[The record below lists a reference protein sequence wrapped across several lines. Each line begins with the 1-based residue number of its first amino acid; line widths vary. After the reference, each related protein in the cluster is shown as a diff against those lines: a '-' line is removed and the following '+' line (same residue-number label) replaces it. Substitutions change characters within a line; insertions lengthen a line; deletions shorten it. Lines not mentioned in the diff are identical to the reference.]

1 MSFNILRE
9 DLGGEGHLWA
19 DRKQAV
25 LKMIDVNYPT
35 LIGLQEC
42 SWTIREDILKADSR
56 RKAIGNSVN
65 NEESGYTKTSSN
77 SIIYRSDIYEVVKS
91 GQFWFSDTPD
101 KVSNVWTAGYQPKP
115 RVCTWARFKVK
126 NTGKEF
132 YHFNIHL
139 HNGSAYNSS
148 SDNYIGDSRT
158 RSLNLLFDRIGSENT
173 SDLPVIITGD
183 FNAELSHAMF
193 EPFADWLYDARSTAP
208 VSDTRATYHG
218 FGLYSTK
225 IDHIFYTGLE
235 PLEYRTINK
244 TYEGVTYISDHYPI
258 AALFELTGSANPD
271 DPQTPG
277 NYGDLTE
284 ENFPLDDYNEPPS
297 SNGNYGDLTEENYP
311 LQ

>member
-65 NEESGYTKTSSN
+65 NDESGYTKTSSN

-91 GQFWFSDTPD
+91 GQFWFSDTPNE
-101 KVSNVWTAGYQPKP
+101 VSNVWTAGYQPKP
-115 RVCTWARFKVK
+115 RVCTWARFRVK

-139 HNGSAYNSS
+139 HNGSSNNLLSES
-148 SDNYIGDSRT
+148 YIGDSRT
-158 RSLNLLFDRIGSENT
+158 KSLNLLFKRIAAENT
-173 SDLPVIITGD
+173 SGLPVIITGD
-183 FNAELSHAMF
+183 HNEGDDSSNATSDLGSDVYKAYQNSGYTSSR
-193 EPFADWLYDARSTAP
+193 WLA
-208 VSDTRATYHG
+208 SDTDKGLTLNSWGKATDG
-218 FGLYSTK
+218 VL
-225 IDHIFYTGLE
+225 DHIYVNNACNVIRFYVD
-235 PLEYRTINK
+235 RNA
-244 TYEGVTYISDHYPI
+244 YEGVTYVSDHYPV
-258 AALFELTGSANPD
+258 FCELTLN
-271 DPQTPG
+271 
-277 NYGDLTE
+277 
-284 ENFPLDDYNEPPS
+284 
-297 SNGNYGDLTEENYP
+297 
-311 LQ
+311 

>member
-42 SWTIREDILKADSR
+42 SWTIREDMLKADSR

-101 KVSNVWTAGYQPKP
+101 KVSNVWTAKYQPKP

-139 HNGSAYNSS
+139 HNGSAYDSS
-148 SDNYIGDSRT
+148 SDTYIGDSRT
-158 RSLNLLFDRIGSENT
+158 RSLNLLFKRIAAENT
-173 SDLPVIITGD
+173 SGLPVIITGD
-183 FNAELSHAMF
+183 HNEADVNGSWIDPSDVYSAYKNSGYMSSRRIASDTDTGRTLNS
-193 EPFADWLYDARSTAP
+193 FADKATA
-208 VSDTRATYHG
+208 V
-218 FGLYSTK
+218 L
-225 IDHIFYTGLE
+225 DHIYVNDACNVTRFYVD
-235 PLEYRTINK
+235 RNA
-244 TYEGVTYISDHYPI
+244 YEGVKYVSDHYPV
-258 AALFELTGSANPD
+258 FCELTLN
-271 DPQTPG
+271 
-277 NYGDLTE
+277 
-284 ENFPLDDYNEPPS
+284 
-297 SNGNYGDLTEENYP
+297 
-311 LQ
+311 

>member
-65 NEESGYTKTSSN
+65 NDESGYTKTSSN

-101 KVSNVWTAGYQPKP
+101 MVSNVWTAGFQPKP

-148 SDNYIGDSRT
+148 SDSYIGDSRT
-158 RSLNLLFDRIGSENT
+158 RSLDLLFKRIAAENT
-173 SDLPVIITGD
+173 SGLPVIITGD
-183 FNAELSHAMF
+183 HNEADVNGSWIDPSDVYSAYKNSGYMSSRRIASDTDTGRTLNS
-193 EPFADWLYDARSTAP
+193 FADKATA
-208 VSDTRATYHG
+208 V
-218 FGLYSTK
+218 L
-225 IDHIFYTGLE
+225 DHIYVNDACNVTRFYVD
-235 PLEYRTINK
+235 RNA
-244 TYEGVTYISDHYPI
+244 YEGVKYVSDHYPV
-258 AALFELTGSANPD
+258 FCELTLN
-271 DPQTPG
+271 
-277 NYGDLTE
+277 
-284 ENFPLDDYNEPPS
+284 
-297 SNGNYGDLTEENYP
+297 
-311 LQ
+311 

>member
-65 NEESGYTKTSSN
+65 NDESGYTTTSSN

-101 KVSNVWTAGYQPKP
+101 EVSNVWTAKYQPKP

-139 HNGSAYNSS
+139 HNGSAYNLL
-148 SDNYIGDSRT
+148 SDTYIGDSRT
-158 RSLNLLFDRIGSENT
+158 KSLNLLFKRIAAENT
-173 SDLPVIITGD
+173 SGLPVIITGD
-183 FNAELSHAMF
+183 HNEGDDSSNATSDLGSDVYMAYQNSGYTSSRWLASDTDTGRTLNS
-193 EPFADWLYDARSTAP
+193 FADK
-208 VSDTRATYHG
+208 ATSV
-218 FGLYSTK
+218 L
-225 IDHIFYTGLE
+225 DHIYVNDACNVTRFYVD
-235 PLEYRTINK
+235 RNA
-244 TYEGVTYISDHYPI
+244 YEGVTYVSDHYPV
-258 AALFELTGSANPD
+258 FCELTLN
-271 DPQTPG
+271 
-277 NYGDLTE
+277 
-284 ENFPLDDYNEPPS
+284 
-297 SNGNYGDLTEENYP
+297 
-311 LQ
+311 

>member
-42 SWTIREDILKADSR
+42 SWTIREDMLKADSR

-101 KVSNVWTAGYQPKP
+101 KVSNVWTAKYQPKP

-158 RSLNLLFDRIGSENT
+158 RSLDLLFKRIAAENT
-173 SDLPVIITGD
+173 SGLPVIITGD
-183 FNAELSHAMF
+183 HNEADVNGSWIDPSDVYSAYKNSGYMSSRRIASDTDTGRTLNS
-193 EPFADWLYDARSTAP
+193 FADKATA
-208 VSDTRATYHG
+208 V
-218 FGLYSTK
+218 L
-225 IDHIFYTGLE
+225 DHIYVNDACNVTRFYVD
-235 PLEYRTINK
+235 RNA
-244 TYEGVTYISDHYPI
+244 YEGVKYVSDHYPV
-258 AALFELTGSANPD
+258 FCELTLN
-271 DPQTPG
+271 
-277 NYGDLTE
+277 
-284 ENFPLDDYNEPPS
+284 
-297 SNGNYGDLTEENYP
+297 
-311 LQ
+311 

>member
-65 NEESGYTKTSSN
+65 NDESGYTSTSSN

-101 KVSNVWTAGYQPKP
+101 KVSNVWTAKYQPKP

-139 HNGSAYNSS
+139 HNGSAYNFL
-148 SDNYIGDSRT
+148 SDTYIGDSRT
-158 RSLNLLFDRIGSENT
+158 RSLNLLFDRIAAENT
-173 SDLPVIITGD
+173 SGLPVIITGD
-183 FNAELSHAMF
+183 HNEGDDSSNATSDLGSDVYEAYQNSGYTSSRWLASGADTGRTLNS
-193 EPFADWLYDARSTAP
+193 FADK
-208 VSDTRATYHG
+208 ATSV
-218 FGLYSTK
+218 L
-225 IDHIFYTGLE
+225 DHIYVNDACNVTRFYVD
-235 PLEYRTINK
+235 RNA
-244 TYEGVTYISDHYPI
+244 YEGVTYVSDHYPV
-258 AALFELTGSANPD
+258 FCELTLNK
-271 DPQTPG
+271 
-277 NYGDLTE
+277 
-284 ENFPLDDYNEPPS
+284 
-297 SNGNYGDLTEENYP
+297 
-311 LQ
+311 

>member
-25 LKMIDVNYPT
+25 LKMIDDNSPT

-65 NEESGYTKTSSN
+65 NDESGYTSTSSN

-101 KVSNVWTAGYQPKP
+101 KVSNVWTAKYQPKP

-183 FNAELSHAMF
+183 HNESDDSSNATSILGSDVYRAYQNSGYTSSRWLASDTDTGRTLNS
-193 EPFADWLYDARSTAP
+193 FADKATA
-208 VSDTRATYHG
+208 V
-218 FGLYSTK
+218 L
-225 IDHIFYTGLE
+225 DHIYVNNACNVTRFYVD
-235 PLEYRTINK
+235 RNA
-244 TYEGVTYISDHYPI
+244 YEGVKYVSDHYPV
-258 AALFELTGSANPD
+258 FCELTLN
-271 DPQTPG
+271 
-277 NYGDLTE
+277 
-284 ENFPLDDYNEPPS
+284 
-297 SNGNYGDLTEENYP
+297 
-311 LQ
+311 

>member
-1 MSFNILRE
+1 
-9 DLGGEGHLWA
+9 
-19 DRKQAV
+19 
-25 LKMIDVNYPT
+25 MIEVNYPT

-65 NEESGYTKTSSN
+65 NDESGYTSTSSN

-101 KVSNVWTAGYQPKP
+101 KVSNVWTAKYQPKP

-139 HNGSAYNSS
+139 HNGSAYNST
-148 SDNYIGDSRT
+148 SDTYIGDSRT

-183 FNAELSHAMF
+183 HNESDDSSNATSTLGSDVYRAYQNSGYTSSRWMASDTDTGRTLNS
-193 EPFADWLYDARSTAP
+193 FADKATA
-208 VSDTRATYHG
+208 V
-218 FGLYSTK
+218 L
-225 IDHIFYTGLE
+225 DHIYVNDACNVTRFYVD
-235 PLEYRTINK
+235 RNA
-244 TYEGVTYISDHYPI
+244 YEGVKYVSDHYPV
-258 AALFELTGSANPD
+258 FCELTLN
-271 DPQTPG
+271 
-277 NYGDLTE
+277 
-284 ENFPLDDYNEPPS
+284 
-297 SNGNYGDLTEENYP
+297 
-311 LQ
+311 

>member
-65 NEESGYTKTSSN
+65 NEESGYTATSSN

-101 KVSNVWTAGYQPKP
+101 KVSNVWTAKYQPKP

-148 SDNYIGDSRT
+148 SGSYIGDSRT
-158 RSLNLLFDRIGSENT
+158 RSLNLLFDRIAAENT
-173 SDLPVIITGD
+173 SGLPVIITGD
-183 FNAELSHAMF
+183 HNESDDSSNATSTLGSDVYMAYQNSGYTSSRWLASDTDTGRTLNS
-193 EPFADWLYDARSTAP
+193 FADKATA
-208 VSDTRATYHG
+208 V
-218 FGLYSTK
+218 L
-225 IDHIFYTGLE
+225 DHIYVNDACNVTRFYVD
-235 PLEYRTINK
+235 RNA
-244 TYEGVTYISDHYPI
+244 YEGVKYVSDHYPV
-258 AALFELTGSANPD
+258 FCELTLN
-271 DPQTPG
+271 
-277 NYGDLTE
+277 
-284 ENFPLDDYNEPPS
+284 
-297 SNGNYGDLTEENYP
+297 
-311 LQ
+311 

>member
-65 NEESGYTKTSSN
+65 NDESGYTKTSSN

-101 KVSNVWTAGYQPKP
+101 MVSNVWTAGVQPKP

-148 SDNYIGDSRT
+148 SDSYIGDSRT
-158 RSLNLLFDRIGSENT
+158 RSLDLLFKRIAAENT
-173 SDLPVIITGD
+173 SGLPVIITGD
-183 FNAELSHAMF
+183 HNEADVNGSWIDPSDVYSAYKNSGYMSSRRIASDTDTGRTLNS
-193 EPFADWLYDARSTAP
+193 FADKATA
-208 VSDTRATYHG
+208 V
-218 FGLYSTK
+218 L
-225 IDHIFYTGLE
+225 DHIYVNDACNVTRFYVD
-235 PLEYRTINK
+235 RNA
-244 TYEGVTYISDHYPI
+244 YEGVTYVSDHYPV
-258 AALFELTGSANPD
+258 FCELTLN
-271 DPQTPG
+271 
-277 NYGDLTE
+277 
-284 ENFPLDDYNEPPS
+284 
-297 SNGNYGDLTEENYP
+297 
-311 LQ
+311 